1 MIAAFVAD
9 EAGAR
14 ALPGKLMISERDL
27 ERGVDG
33 LGARVAEEHMVEVAR
48 GERGKLRGE
57 AKRRRV
63 AELK

>member
-48 GERGKLRGE
+48 ECGKLRGE